1 MVWAGGTESQHVD
14 PCPSQPYWVEPMS
27 FPFKHSEGPQEQ
39 AEKPTMFES
48 KQQFFIFSFQDV
60 ACVFAAFY
68 AGFLL
73 LKCSLLEYSIVA
85 ESPALLRSGD
95 RAGGGGGWTSGAT
108 FSRSPV
114 EWEASVY
121 RGPVRSPP
129 FLSRIILL
137 SAPQSQAKKRQ
148 QLAYL

>member
-1 MVWAGGTESQHVD
+1 
-14 PCPSQPYWVEPMS
+14 MS
-27 FPFKHSEGPQEQ
+27 FPFKDSEGPQEQ
-39 AEKPTMFES
+39 AEKTHDVRI
-48 KQQFFIFSFQDV
+48 KTTVLYFFFSRRSSRL
-60 ACVFAAFY
+60 AAFY

>member
-1 MVWAGGTESQHVD
+1 MVWAGGTRSQHVY

-39 AEKPTMFES
+39 AEKPTMFKS
-48 KQQFFIFSFQDV
+48 KQQFFIFSLQDV
-60 ACVFAAFY
+60 ARVFAAFY

-95 RAGGGGGWTSGAT
+95 RAGGWGGVGRAGLHFLAAQSSGRPRST
-108 FSRSPV
+108 GDRFDLRLFSPGLSSYQRRKARLRS
-114 EWEASVY
+114 ASN
-121 RGPVRSPP
+121 
-129 FLSRIILL
+129 
-137 SAPQSQAKKRQ
+137 
-148 QLAYL
+148 